1 MSMID
6 HTSNVLAALSREFPL
21 AARLESLPDEVHD
34 TYGRIIAEWYAG
46 GTAPRQDRFNQEH
59 LTALA
64 QADAVVL
71 TPRGIGCYPFS
82 ATPTDIRVRYRDHTC
97 HAMCAIDALAIPCII
112 GTPAEIE
119 AICKV
124 CRSPLSIKVD
134 PTTGPRVG
142 RRKDVAITHSGVA
155 VLYTPSPG
163 QHEVCCKQ
171 LCPNI
176 VFVCEEC
183 LDPREPRPLS
193 VAAATVV
200 GSEFFAFQRALL
212 PAKTISPIGSDA
224 QAQP

>member
-21 AARLESLPDEVHD
+21 AARLESLPAEMHD
-34 TYGRIIAEWYAG
+34 TYGRIIAEWYAR
-46 GTAPRQDRFNQEH
+46 GTAPPQDRFNQEH

-71 TPRGIGCYPFS
+71 TPDGIGCYPFS
-82 ATPTDIRVRYRDHTC
+82 AGPTDIRVRHGDYSC
-97 HAMCAIDALAIPCII
+97 HAMCAIDALAIPCIV
-112 GTPAEIE
+112 GVPAEIE
-119 AICKV
+119 AVCKV
-124 CRSPLSIKVD
+124 CRGPQSIKVD
-134 PTTGPRVG
+134 PASGAPTGRC
-142 RRKDVAITHSGVA
+142 KDVAITHSGVA
-155 VLYTPSPG
+155 VLYSPSPG

-176 VFVCEEC
+176 VFVCEDC

-200 GSEFFAFQRALL
+200 GSEFFAFQRPLL
-212 PAKTISPIGSDA
+212 TVMPFGASEL
-224 QAQP
+224 